1 MADARR
7 TDVRQSKRGAARPHR
22 EPRAA
27 GHLPAPN
34 EGRPVN
40 PNTPEG
46 EIRNVAAFAAAVH
59 GASPRRRAAA
69 KAIVWLILLGMGIS
83 ILVAVVTGVHAL

>member
-1 MADARR
+1 
-7 TDVRQSKRGAARPHR
+7 
-22 EPRAA
+22 
-27 GHLPAPN
+27 
-34 EGRPVN
+34 
-40 PNTPEG
+40 
-46 EIRNVAAFAAAVH
+46 VH

>member
-1 MADARR
+1 M
-7 TDVRQSKRGAARPHR
+7 
-22 EPRAA
+22 EPRDRAEAA
-27 GHLPAPN
+27 EEPLVIYLHPN
-34 EGRPVN
+34 EGRAVN

-46 EIRNVAAFAAAVH
+46 EIRNMAAFAAAVQ
-59 GASPRRRAAA
+59 GASPGRRVLA

>member
-1 MADARR
+1 
-7 TDVRQSKRGAARPHR
+7 V
-22 EPRAA
+22 EPRDRTEA
-27 GHLPAPN
+27 GEEPLVIYLRPN
-34 EGRPVN
+34 EDRPVN

-46 EIRNVAAFAAAVH
+46 EIRNVAAFAAGVQ
-59 GASPRRRAAA
+59 GASPRRRAVA

>member
-1 MADARR
+1 M
-7 TDVRQSKRGAARPHR
+7 V
-22 EPRAA
+22 EPRDRTEAA
-27 GHLPAPN
+27 EEPLVIYLHPN
-34 EGRPVN
+34 EGRPAN